1 MVEQL
6 EVVDGSELLEGLR
19 PVVLESREVTGKLVT
34 TEFAVILTDV
44 RDLDGLAQAAQRLIA
59 AIAEPVT
66 VNDVEVA
73 ITASVGV
80 AVLDGEKNES
90 KILQSE
96 TEAVRH
102 RLFMQADRALYRAK
116 QKGRSGLEF
125 HDHEMDREISMRI
138 SLGRELRGVL
148 SRDEIYLEY
157 QPQVGPRGAHRY
169 RSRGSIALAQSRTRC
184 RRTLAVHSDCG
195 ELRVR
200 SEPSAGGFWKSPAA
214 RQSGGAKSTLP
225 ASRSLS
231 TFRLC
236 SSATPTCRTLWDRC
250 SKIISFPL
258 TSWSSNSPK
267 ASFCTRLPDVRKS
280 LEQLN
285 HEIGVTISLD
295 DFGRGFSSLEYLY
308 RLPFD
313 KLKVDRFF
321 VSTMD
326 EDSASFAIVSAIV
339 ALGKKLGLVVI
350 AEGVERKEQAESLR
364 SLGCDR
370 AQGYYY
376 SKSISSRP
384 LSDILAAGGKNRSI
398 RRYGHHHLVA

>member
-1 MVEQL
+1 MQL
-6 EVVDGSELLEGLR
+6 RDPDLPDVVGQVLQDHKLPANLLE
-19 PVVLESREVTGKLVT
+19 LEL
-34 TEFAVILTDV
+34 TEGIL
-44 RDLDGLAQAAQRLIA
+44 L
-59 AIAEPVT
+59 
-66 VNDVEVA
+66 
-73 ITASVGV
+73 
-80 AVLDGEKNES
+80 
-90 KILQSE
+90 
-96 TEAVRH
+96 H
-102 RLFMQADRALYRAK
+102 
-116 QKGRSGLEF
+116 
-125 HDHEMDREISMRI
+125 
-138 SLGRELRGVL
+138 
-148 SRDEIYLEY
+148 
-157 QPQVGPRGAHRY
+157 
-169 RSRGSIALAQSRTRC
+169 
-184 RRTLAVHSDCG
+184 
-195 ELRVR
+195 
-200 SEPSAGGFWKSPAA
+200 
-214 RQSGGAKSTLP
+214 
-225 ASRSLS
+225 
-231 TFRLC
+231 
-236 SSATPTCRTLWDRC
+236 AT
-250 SKIISFPL
+250 
-258 TSWSSNSPK
+258 
-267 ASFCTRLPDVRKS
+267 PDVRKS